1 MEYLL
6 FEDSDFYKNPNKLDI
21 LGLCFYADP
30 EGNQVKFKFLAEII
44 SKYLE
49 SFLDSDQY
57 KDDNKMSLVNLIQ
70 LVMALTTN
78 KDILRML
85 HKDNFHNILY
95 RSLRNSDPV
104 LMNSKADRGWAK
116 EKIILQSI
124 VNLIIRIVSSSL

>member
-49 SFLDSDQY
+49 RYIKINFFKVS
-57 KDDNKMSLVNLIQ
+57 LIQ
-70 LVMALTTN
+70 TN
-78 KDILRML
+78 TKM
-85 HKDNFHNILY
+85 
-95 RSLRNSDPV
+95 
-104 LMNSKADRGWAK
+104 
-116 EKIILQSI
+116 
-124 VNLIIRIVSSSL
+124 IIR

>member
-1 MEYLL
+1 
-6 FEDSDFYKNPNKLDI
+6 
-21 LGLCFYADP
+21 
-30 EGNQVKFKFLAEII
+30 
-44 SKYLE
+44 
-49 SFLDSDQY
+49 
-57 KDDNKMSLVNLIQ
+57 MSLVNLIQ
-70 LVMALTTN
+70 LIMALTTN

-104 LMNSKADRGWAK
+104 LMNNKADRGWAK